1 MGIRQQSPKI
11 GLIFPSPPALL
22 LGEISVRG
30 NRSKG
35 GALPLKTIRIVGPR
49 PGPHL
54 LVTGGVHGDEF
65 EPMAAIRRLAVE
77 IAPELLRGTLTLV
90 PVVNE
95 PAFGRG
101 QRTAEDGLDLA
112 RTCPGR
118 ADGSITERIAF
129 DLAGLIREADY
140 YIDLHTGGTR
150 LRVLP
155 LVGYMLHA
163 DRAILETQRRM
174 ARAFGLPIVWG
185 TSPNLDGR
193 SLSVARD
200 AGVPALYTEFAGG
213 GGCDRAGVDAYVYGC
228 RRVLAELEMIDPLP
242 ATSAAPPHS
251 EEMAAALSAIRTPLV
266 IEDDRPGAGHMQINH
281 PAANEGFFEPAVALG
296 QRVSAGDVLGTVT
309 DPLGK
314 SIDTIRATYAGI
326 VLVLHTFSRID
337 AGTSVAVILD
347 TERGRSDFPT

>member
-1 MGIRQQSPKI
+1 M
-11 GLIFPSPPALL
+11 
-22 LGEISVRG
+22 
-30 NRSKG
+30 
-35 GALPLKTIRIVGPR
+35 PLQTIRIVGEQ

-65 EPMAAIRRLAVE
+65 EPMAATRRLARTIV
-77 IAPELLRGTLTLV
+77 PQNLKGTLTLV

-95 PAFGRG
+95 PAFRRG
-101 QRTAEDGLDLA
+101 ARTAEDGLDLA

-129 DLAGLIREADY
+129 DLAQLIRAADY

-163 DRAILETQRRM
+163 DRTILEMQRRM
-174 ARAFGLPIVWG
+174 ARAFGLPILWG
-185 TSPNLDGR
+185 TNPNLDGR

-200 AGVPALYTEFAGG
+200 AGVPALYTEYAGG
-213 GGCDRAGVDAYVYGC
+213 GGCDPFGIDAYVCGC
-228 RRVLAELEMIDPLP
+228 RRVLAGLGMIDTWPDAEGLP
-242 ATSAAPPHS
+242 RYSA
-251 EEMAAALSAIRTPLV
+251 EMGAALSAIQAPLV
-266 IEDDRPGAGHMQINH
+266 VEDDRPGAGHMQINH
-281 PAANEGFFEPAVALG
+281 PAVSEGFFEPAVTLG
-296 QRVSAGDVLGTVT
+296 QRIAAGEILGTIT
-309 DPLGK
+309 DPLGQ
-314 SIDTIRATYAGI
+314 SIETIRAKYAGI

-347 TERGRSDFPT
+347 TEQGGRDFPT